1 MVVISASIC
10 SKSGKILIARQFVAI
25 SRIKMEE
32 YIANFPK
39 LIESGRQTTHI
50 ETDVIRYVFVP
61 IDKLFLVLITNKN
74 SNIIEDLEVLR
85 QLNQVVVHH
94 SNQNIDEKLVLK
106 KAFDLILSFD
116 DVITLGYRES
126 VQMSQLEAY
135 LEMDSTDERIF
146 KQQQKIREDEA
157 REQSKRV

>member
-1 MVVISASIC
+1 M
-10 SKSGKILIARQFVAI
+10 
-25 SRIKMEE
+25 
-32 YIANFPK
+32 
-39 LIESGRQTTHI
+39 
-50 ETDVIRYVFVP
+50 IRDVFVP

-94 SNQNIDEKLVLK
+94 CNQNIDDKVVLK

-116 DVITLGYRES
+116 DVISLGYRES

-157 REQSKRV
+157 REQAKRV

>member
-25 SRIKMEE
+25 NRLKMEE
-32 YIANFPK
+32 YMANFPK
-39 LIESGRQTTHI
+39 LIESGRQCTHI
-50 ETDVIRYVFVP
+50 ETDVIRYVYVP
-61 IDKLFLVLITNKN
+61 IDKLFLVLITNKD

-94 SNQNIDEKLVLK
+94 CNQNIDEKLVLK

-146 KQQQKIREDEA
+146 KQ
-157 REQSKRV
+157 